1 LHPKDNSYN
10 KKDFIKSI
18 EIMKANNA
26 LIKKLIKKLIH
37 LTKQIYLNE
46 PEDGSGL
53 LESFMTGKHLGSSFG
68 MEWWINRGVFECCE
82 DIADIAIRFDP
93 QLEGGDKESFS
104 KIIRETL
111 RENAINPNLFTFESL
126 FLRRASTLFE
136 ARTIKNPD
144 EFASHLWNEIHRNL
158 ANSLVQWLIMYP
170 LRVRT
175 DSFILGFDG
184 LTLLRANDQDQWKK
198 LSENYD
204 ESQDWMPSIETWAN
218 GISDHTH
225 KDFLFSPT
233 WLVCEASGTASGARS
248 IAGDSMRTFIAI
260 LCSCLDDQIPNLLTK
275 SGADPTTYSIQFP
288 DDASKAECGS
298 ITARIGNLFPPLLV
312 NNCLHISSDILS
324 EIQSWYELKSNASNL
339 AEQRATTAAHFINY
353 GIVYD
358 GTERFIH
365 FFIALDALFCE
376 HTKVRKN
383 LKEGIRKTFPDQ
395 NDWEKRIDE
404 LFKLR
409 NELVHGG
416 ISSIKKW
423 DGLDNYR
430 QRFKSHPMKDIQ
442 TAAMTALRV
451 YFSNQVFE
459 HLFVTET
466 ITTIAEAEKRFGL
479 SRNESQDFF
488 TEWHNQLPEI
498 NPNDR
503 TNLEILWKRYIYHR
517 SGGHLLESTVMLLL
531 VSPLLT
537 VAGLYDPPF
546 RIKAEESVQ
555 ITIADSEE
563 TLQGRIDLLV
573 LQDQLWVIVL
583 ESKKTILSV
592 WSALPQTLAYLMA
605 SPNPNLPNFGM
616 LTNGDDIV
624 FVKLENKHYAISRVF
639 APLSTQSELESA
651 CQVLCKIAEIVK

>member
-1 LHPKDNSYN
+1 LHPNDNSYN
-10 KKDFIKSI
+10 EKDFIKSI

-111 RENAINPNLFTFESL
+111 RENAINPNLFTFDSL

-136 ARTIKNPD
+136 ARAIKNPD

-170 LRVRT
+170 LRLVRT

-204 ESQDWMPSIETWAN
+204 ESQYWMPSTGTWAN

-225 KDFLFSPT
+225 KDFLFST

-275 SGADPTTYSIQFP
+275 SGADPTSYSIQFP
-288 DDASKAECGS
+288 HDASRAGS
-298 ITARIGNLFPPLLV
+298 ISAGIGNLFPPLLV

-324 EIQSWYELKSNASNL
+324 EIQSWYELRSNALDS
-339 AEQRATTAAHFINY
+339 AAQRATTAAHFINY

-358 GTERFIH
+358 GIERFIH
-365 FFIALDALFCE
+365 FFIALDALFGE
-376 HTKVRKN
+376 HNNVEKN
-383 LKEGIRKTFPDQ
+383 IKEGIRKTFPGQ
-395 NDWEKRIDE
+395 KDWEDRADK
-404 LFKLR
+404 LFEIR

-416 ISSIKKW
+416 ISSIKRW
-423 DGLDNYR
+423 AGLDHYR
-430 QRFKSHPMKDIQ
+430 CKFKSHPMKDIQ

-459 HLFVTET
+459 HLYCSSK
-466 ITTIAEAEKRFGL
+466 IMNEKMIEYTVIYERGQT
-479 SRNESQDFF
+479 NWGAYVPD
-488 TEWHNQLPEI
+488 LP
-498 NPNDR
+498 
-503 TNLEILWKRYIYHR
+503 
-517 SGGHLLESTVMLLL
+517 GC
-531 VSPLLT
+531 VSI
-537 VAGLYDPPF
+537 GD
-546 RIKAEESVQ
+546 
-555 ITIADSEE
+555 
-563 TLQGRIDLLV
+563 
-573 LQDQLWVIVL
+573 
-583 ESKKTILSV
+583 
-592 WSALPQTLAYLMA
+592 TLAEVQENIREAIALYLEVLKEDGQ
-605 SPNPNLPNFGM
+605 PIPEP
-616 LTNGDDIV
+616 
-624 FVKLENKHYAISRVF
+624 
-639 APLSTQSELESA
+639 STQVGKVA
-651 CQVLCKIAEIVK
+651 VTI